1 MSPDD
6 NSKIVLE
13 PNGNEISTRAGG
25 ARRYRKPLTAFRWCD
40 IKALLVDS
48 FRRWNK
54 HNATRL
60 GASLAFYSLLSLAPL
75 LLLSV
80 SIVGLAFGHSTAQR
94 QTVQQVEALVGPAAG
109 KAMAA
114 FLQGS
119 QNTTH
124 GIIATILGVITL
136 LFSASG
142 VVIELRSALNLIWDA
157 PDRDLSGLEMI
168 ASFVKQRLFSF
179 GIVLGIG
186 FLLIVSLAVT
196 TWITALAALPSSV
209 SGAEAAFLHV
219 LNSVVSF
226 VVIAALFGAI
236 YKIIP
241 DVHVEWRDVVLGGAV
256 TSLLFSIGKLA
267 LGFYLGR
274 ASYSSTYGAAA
285 SIVILIVWV
294 YYSGQI
300 FFLGAEFT
308 RTFAERYGSDPAEKP
323 EHIVTLASETTPQAN
338 PKIIVP
344 DKSA

>member
-6 NSKIVLE
+6 ESKVVLE
-13 PNGNEISTRAGG
+13 PNGTEVSTRAGG
-25 ARRYRKPLTAFRWCD
+25 ARRYRKPLTRFRWCD
-40 IKALLVDS
+40 IKVLLVDS
-48 FRRWNK
+48 FSRWNK

-75 LLLSV
+75 LLVLV

-94 QTVQQVEALVGPAAG
+94 QTVQQIQALIGPAAG
-109 KAMAA
+109 KAVAA

-119 QNTTH
+119 GNTTH
-124 GIIATILGVITL
+124 GIIATMVGLITL

-142 VVIELRSALNLIWDA
+142 VVIELRAALNLIWDA
-157 PDRDLSGLEMI
+157 PSRDLSGLQI
-168 ASFVKQRLFSF
+168 VASFVKERLFSF
-179 GIVLGIG
+179 AIVLGIG
-186 FLLIVSLAVT
+186 FLLVVSLAVT
-196 TWITALAALPSSV
+196 TWITALGALHTSV
-209 SGAEAAFLHV
+209 SGLEETLLHI
-219 LNSVVSF
+219 LNSLIAF
-226 VVIAALFGAI
+226 IVIAGLFAAI
-236 YKIIP
+236 YKIMP
-241 DVHVEWRDVVLGGAV
+241 DVHVEWRDVALGGAV

-267 LGFYLGR
+267 LAFYLGR

-285 SIVILIVWV
+285 SIVVLIVWV

-323 EHIVTLASETTPQAN
+323 EQIVKLASDNAPQTK

-344 DKSA
+344 DKTA